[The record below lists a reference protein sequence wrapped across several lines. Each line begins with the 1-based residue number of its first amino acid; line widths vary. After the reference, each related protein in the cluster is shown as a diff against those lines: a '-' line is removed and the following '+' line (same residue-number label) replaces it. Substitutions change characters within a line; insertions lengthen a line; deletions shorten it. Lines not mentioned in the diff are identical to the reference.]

1 MLALLVSLAL
11 SVSLVG
17 GSSDADGVVCSILFV
32 PKRGIS
38 VAAAAAA
45 SEVSDQKIYFV
56 KRGARYCRVRIIQV
70 LLACCLTKYVCINY

>member
-1 MLALLVSLAL
+1 LLALLVSLAL

-45 SEVSDQKIYFV
+45 AAASEVSGQKIYFE
-56 KRGARYCRVRIIQV
+56 KREARYYRVRII
-70 LLACCLTKYVCINY
+70 